1 MTVEL
6 YSPAD
11 RAGVAAATTTR
22 TGLLTIA
29 ETVDL
34 FMSGYTGR
42 DTTRAHRLAWWASE
56 LGRVR
61 LFELDDD
68 IVHAA
73 MERLEKRPPRH
84 WAGTDADGRPIMKA
98 RGRALSPASL
108 NRYQAALSALLTWA
122 EKKRLVPRDWS
133 NPCRKLDFR
142 PENNARVR
150 FLTDDEL
157 QRLLTA
163 CKASKWPKLYL
174 LVLTAITTGARRG
187 ELEGLRWEQ
196 VDLDAR
202 TAYVPLTK
210 NNDRKVLTLVPAVVD
225 ELRRLRPS
233 SGSGLVFAS
242 KQRPRQAYAFE
253 SVWSRALAAAKV
265 KDFRFHD
272 CRHCTASYLA
282 QNGATLLE
290 IADVLGHRQLTVTR
304 RYSHL
309 TTHHKAALVERVL
322 GGIR

>member
-1 MTVEL
+1 M
-6 YSPAD
+6 
-11 RAGVAAATTTR
+11 AAATTTR

-42 DTTRAHRLAWWASE
+42 DTTRAQRLAWWASE

-163 CKASKWPKLYL
+163 CKASK
-174 LVLTAITTGARRG
+174 
-187 ELEGLRWEQ
+187 
-196 VDLDAR
+196 
-202 TAYVPLTK
+202 
-210 NNDRKVLTLVPAVVD
+210 
-225 ELRRLRPS
+225 
-233 SGSGLVFAS
+233 
-242 KQRPRQAYAFE
+242 
-253 SVWSRALAAAKV
+253 
-265 KDFRFHD
+265 
-272 CRHCTASYLA
+272 
-282 QNGATLLE
+282 
-290 IADVLGHRQLTVTR
+290 
-304 RYSHL
+304 
-309 TTHHKAALVERVL
+309 
-322 GGIR
+322 